1 MDKEIEKIIFNAV
14 KIYFNNGDW
23 KTYLEEM
30 INKRNERGEKSG
42 SKL

>member
-1 MDKEIEKIIFNAV
+1 MNKEIEKIIFNTV

-23 KTYLEEM
+23 KAYLEKIVNE
-30 INKRNERGEKSG
+30 RNERGEKSG